1 MLLLSIFGLIVGVI
15 LGTRF
20 RVLVLVPVIFFAA
33 TTIIAASVAKGFGVG
48 MTLVALL
55 TLLASVEF
63 GYLAGCLGAGY
74 LFRRVNLRRI
84 AASPADGIALA
95 ILATAI
101 ILFAVFYELNSSYH
115 TEPTAAAFWRVGSA
129 LFNDGCGVCGGQAVR
144 SLCTKSGTLN
154 SFAIDG

>member
-33 TTIIAASVAKGFGVG
+33 TTIIAASVVKGFGVG

-74 LFRRVNLRRI
+74 LLRRVNLRRI
-84 AASPADGIALA
+84 VALA

>member
-20 RVLVLVPVIFFAA
+20 RVLILVPVIFLAA

-63 GYLAGCLGAGY
+63 GYLIVDDWLGANEFLSQLQREFNSLLVAGEGV
-74 LFRRVNLRRI
+74 LFW
-84 AASPADGIALA
+84 S
-95 ILATAI
+95 
-101 ILFAVFYELNSSYH
+101 NSFLGH
-115 TEPTAAAFWRVGSA
+115 
-129 LFNDGCGVCGGQAVR
+129 CGGLR
-144 SLCTKSGTLN
+144 
-154 SFAIDG
+154 